1 MNVKNSENK
10 ENPSELPNMGG
21 LGRRMLV
28 ELSNIGYLISAFN
41 GYANYEWSNML
52 QVSQSL
58 ALTVFSSSHYI

>member
-10 ENPSELPNMGG
+10 EDPSELPNMDG
-21 LGRRMLV
+21 LGRCMLV

-52 QVSQSL
+52 QYLSR
-58 ALTVFSSSHYI
+58 